1 MLYHIIG
8 DNMRK
13 ELINIKNDL
22 DKVIEANSFF
32 SDNNKILLSRKDIK
46 DLTYAL
52 RSILIPGLFKS
63 DYNFEDTH
71 YLTYKLFKLAYEYQE
86 SDVDVMKITDEFFA
100 KLPMIARTLALD
112 VDSFYNGDPAAK
124 SKEEIIIC
132 YPGFYAIMI
141 YRLAHEMYVL
151 DVPYLPRMMSEMAH
165 SSTGIDINPG
175 AKIGHS
181 FFIDHGTGIV
191 IGETC
196 EIGNNVKIYQGVTLG
211 ALSTKDGQALSGIK
225 RHPTV
230 MDNVTIYSNASILG
244 GNVVIGENSTIGGN
258 AFVTQSIPA
267 NTIVKT
273 RICGLEKREN

>member
-1 MLYHIIG
+1 
-8 DNMRK
+8 MRK

-141 YRLAHEMYVL
+141 YRLAQEMYVL

>member
-1 MLYHIIG
+1 
-8 DNMRK
+8 
-13 ELINIKNDL
+13 
-22 DKVIEANSFF
+22 
-32 SDNNKILLSRKDIK
+32 
-46 DLTYAL
+46 
-52 RSILIPGLFKS
+52 
-63 DYNFEDTH
+63 
-71 YLTYKLFKLAYEYQE
+71 
-86 SDVDVMKITDEFFA
+86 
-100 KLPMIARTLALD
+100 MIASTLALD

>member
-1 MLYHIIG
+1 
-8 DNMRK
+8 MRK

-32 SDNNKILLSRKDIK
+32 SDNNKILLIRKDIK

-151 DVPYLPRMMSEMAH
+151 DVP
-165 SSTGIDINPG
+165 
-175 AKIGHS
+175 
-181 FFIDHGTGIV
+181 
-191 IGETC
+191 
-196 EIGNNVKIYQGVTLG
+196 
-211 ALSTKDGQALSGIK
+211 
-225 RHPTV
+225 
-230 MDNVTIYSNASILG
+230 
-244 GNVVIGENSTIGGN
+244 
-258 AFVTQSIPA
+258 
-267 NTIVKT
+267 
-273 RICGLEKREN
+273 